1 MFSRVILSAG
11 LMLGTAA
18 VGGCLSER
26 SNVIP
31 QSAQLRVE
39 GDKLLTYNAAQDGM
53 VYVFNR
59 NANEVVYSGQINRNQ
74 SITVDPEKN
83 QILLDGRMVSEN
95 TLRNGDRYRIFFQ
108 PASGSMSTGSS
119 NTL

>member
-1 MFSRVILSAG
+1 MITRMLLSAG
-11 LMLGTAA
+11 LVLGTVA
-18 VGGCLSER
+18 VGGCLQER

-39 GDKLLTYNAAQDGM
+39 GDKLLTYNATNDGM
-53 VYVFNR
+53 VYVYNR
-59 NANEVVYSGQINRNQ
+59 NTNEVIYSGQIARNQ
-74 SITVDPEKN
+74 AIVVDPEKN

-108 PASGSMSTGSS
+108 PAQGSMSSGS